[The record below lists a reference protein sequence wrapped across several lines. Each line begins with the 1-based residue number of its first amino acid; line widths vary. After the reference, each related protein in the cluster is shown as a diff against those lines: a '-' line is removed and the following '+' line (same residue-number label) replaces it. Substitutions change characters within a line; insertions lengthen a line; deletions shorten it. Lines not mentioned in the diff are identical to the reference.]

1 MSSNIIYVDKKSE
14 IPLFGLDFL
23 GIIDRGTNII
33 ELKPITLCN
42 LQCKYCFVSAGAYQT
57 NFIVNSSYLLQK
69 TDELAYFK
77 GHTNLEVHLAP
88 YGEILLYRDL
98 FSLIQNL
105 WQLPGVET
113 ISMQTNGLLLNPE
126 IIQKLNEV
134 GLSRINISLN
144 TFDKELA
151 ADLTS
156 CHPYDIN
163 SLVKH
168 IRLLLESQINVLLA
182 PVWFPGVNDNDIED
196 IIRFVKDLRSQGY
209 SKKHI
214 QIGIQKY
221 LTYKTGRTLKKI
233 RPKTWGYFY
242 NQLSDLEDKY
252 DLKLKLGPKDFGI
265 HERRLYSLNVKPDEL
280 VSVKIISPGRWPKE
294 AIGKV
299 NESFAIKVLLNSPV
313 SSSSQVIGK
322 DLKVKILR
330 TSDKDNIITAFFPPK
345 EMF

>member
-1 MSSNIIYVDKKSE
+1 
-14 IPLFGLDFL
+14 
-23 GIIDRGTNII
+23 
-33 ELKPITLCN
+33 
-42 LQCKYCFVSAGAYQT
+42 
-57 NFIVNSSYLLQK
+57 
-69 TDELAYFK
+69 
-77 GHTNLEVHLAP
+77 
-88 YGEILLYRDL
+88 
-98 FSLIQNL
+98 
-105 WQLPGVET
+105 
-113 ISMQTNGLLLNPE
+113 MQTNGLFLTHE
-126 IIQKLNEV
+126 IIQRLNNV

-168 IRLLLESQINVLLA
+168 IRLLLDSQINVLIA

-196 IIRFVKDLRSQGY
+196 IIKFVSDLRSQGY
-209 SKKHI
+209 SNTQI

-252 DLKLKLGPKDFGI
+252 NLKLKLGPNDFGI

-280 VSVKIISPGRWPKE
+280 LSVKIISPGRWSKE

-299 NESFAIKVLLNSPV
+299 DENFAIKVLLNSPV

-322 DLKVKILR
+322 DLKVRILR